1 MGRLGMKDVEE
12 YKDVVDIIN
21 KKMILFLKAC
31 LHFASADEPGDSMNE
46 QYEFL
51 KILLIKLK
59 TKLHSF
65 TKLCSFFINGWTIL

>member
-21 KKMILFLKAC
+21 KKDDLVFEGVFT
-31 LHFASADEPGDSMNE
+31 HFASADEPGDSMNE

-59 TKLHSF
+59 NQIT
-65 TKLCSFFINGWTIL
+65 FIHKTLQLLY

>member
-46 QYEFL
+46 QYEFFKDIVNQVENQITFIHKTL
-51 KILLIKLK
+51 QLLY
-59 TKLHSF
+59 
-65 TKLCSFFINGWTIL
+65 